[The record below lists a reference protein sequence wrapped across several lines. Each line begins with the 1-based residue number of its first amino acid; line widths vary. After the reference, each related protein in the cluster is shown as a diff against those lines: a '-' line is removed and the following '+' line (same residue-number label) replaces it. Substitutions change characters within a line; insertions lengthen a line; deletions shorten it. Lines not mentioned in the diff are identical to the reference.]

1 MTRYLAMLLAV
12 LVLPTAKAQDMMVQ
26 RLSGQSVQVTM
37 DNLEKLVLQKG
48 LQVFARIDHAAGA
61 KAVGLDLPPTQLLL
75 FGNPKAGTPLIQSN
89 PAIGIDLPLRVL
101 VWEDPGGKVWIGYKD
116 PAALAALYGITE
128 HPEIVVNMTGL
139 LEGLTAAAGTPT
151 IMP

>member
-12 LVLPTAKAQDMMVQ
+12 LGLATAKAEDMMVQ
-26 RLSGQSVQVTM
+26 RLSAHSVQVTM

-61 KAVGLDLPPTQLLL
+61 QAAGLNLPATQLLL
-75 FGNPKAGTPLIQSN
+75 FGNPKAGTPLMQSN

-116 PAALAALYGITE
+116 PVALAALYGITE
-128 HPEIVVNMTGL
+128 HPEVVVNMTGL

-151 IMP
+151 VMP